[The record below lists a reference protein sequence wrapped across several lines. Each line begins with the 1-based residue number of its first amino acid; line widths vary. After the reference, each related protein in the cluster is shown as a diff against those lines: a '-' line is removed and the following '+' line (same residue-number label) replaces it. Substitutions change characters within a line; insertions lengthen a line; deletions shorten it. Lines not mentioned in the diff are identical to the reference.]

1 MQADKQRGYNPSL
14 VVTFCRTS
22 LHLKNLIETSGT
34 YVWVSLLITVLV
46 TVLYVDTD
54 HGGSSY
60 REQYSLEII
69 IGFYYILQILKKII
83 SSSRAVKILI
93 LSLTCE
99 DIGVPMVTNMISQ
112 SLSLFLLYI
121 FISEFHNI
129 FVRGIL
135 RQVTTLIAL
144 FCCLENE

>member
-60 REQYSLEII
+60 RE
-69 IGFYYILQILKKII
+69 
-83 SSSRAVKILI
+83 
-93 LSLTCE
+93 
-99 DIGVPMVTNMISQ
+99 
-112 SLSLFLLYI
+112 
-121 FISEFHNI
+121 
-129 FVRGIL
+129 
-135 RQVTTLIAL
+135 
-144 FCCLENE
+144 